1 MKVYYWSPF
10 ISHVATVTAVINSI
24 ISFKKFSMD
33 NNDYR
38 VINVF
43 KEWSAYENELKKNKI
58 ESIDLGTFLNIN
70 FLPKSGFI
78 KSRFTYILTYLF
90 SIIKLHKFLKKEKP
104 EFFIIHLIS
113 SIPLTLLMLFNY
125 ETKFV
130 LRISGY
136 PKMTF
141 FRKLLWKS
149 CNKKLYKVFCP
160 TDFTKNYMIKNNIF
174 SEVKIFLVRDPV
186 INVKEI
192 NKNKKLN
199 IGVNLNW
206 IKNKKYIISIGRLT
220 KQKNFIFLINEFSKV
235 VFKYPDLNLIILG
248 DGDEKRNLKNL
259 IIKKKLNNKI
269 FLLGNQKNIYP
280 LLLNSLFFTL
290 TSDWEDPGFVILEA
304 MFAKK
309 IVLSS
314 NCESGPI
321 DIIKDNSNGFLFKN
335 NNSKDFQLKLS
346 LIIDLLKKDD
356 LNNKKILKLAL
367 KTSKFYT
374 LFNHYKDISPH
385 FNQNIHTLLNK

>member
-24 ISFKKFSMD
+24 ISLKKFSTD
-33 NNDYR
+33 SVDYR

-43 KEWSAYENELKKNKI
+43 KEWSPYESVLKKNKI
-58 ESIDLGTFLNIN
+58 ESIDLGTFLDIN
-70 FLPKSGFI
+70 FLPKLGFI
-78 KSRFTYILTYLF
+78 KSRFTYILTYMF
-90 SIIKLHKFLKKEKP
+90 SIVKLHNFLKKEKP

-113 SIPLTLLMLFNY
+113 SIPLSLLLFFNY
-125 ETKFV
+125 ETKFI

-136 PKMTF
+136 PKMTV
-141 FRKLLWKS
+141 FRKILWKL
-149 CNKKLYKVFCP
+149 CNKKLHKVFCP
-160 TDFTKNYMIKNNIF
+160 TNFTKDYMIRNNIF
-174 SEVKIFLVRDPV
+174 SQSKIFLVRDPV
-186 INVKEI
+186 INVNEI
-192 NKNKKLN
+192 NKSKKLDIEN
-199 IGVNLNW
+199 NFNW
-206 IKNKKYIISIGRLT
+206 LKNEKYIISIGRLT
-220 KQKNFIFLINEFSKV
+220 KQKNFQFLISEFSKISIN
-235 VFKYPDLNLIILG
+235 FPDLNLIILG
-248 DGDEKRNLKNL
+248 DGDEKEHLKKL
-259 IIKKKLNNKI
+259 IIKKKLTGKI

-280 LLLNSLFFTL
+280 FLLNSLFFTI

-304 MFAKK
+304 MFSKK

-335 NNSKDFQLKLS
+335 NDSKDFQYKFFTIL
-346 LIIDLLKKDD
+346 DLLKKED
-356 LNNKKILKLAL
+356 LKKEEILNSAL

-385 FNQNIHTLLNK
+385 LN

>member
-24 ISFKKFSMD
+24 ISLKKFSTD
-33 NNDYR
+33 NVDYR

-43 KEWSAYENELKKNKI
+43 KEWFPYEDELKKNKI
-58 ESIDLGTFLNIN
+58 ESVDLGTFLNIN
-70 FLPKSGFI
+70 FLPKLGFI
-78 KSRFTYILTYLF
+78 SSRFTYILTFLF

-113 SIPLTLLMLFNY
+113 SIPLSLLLFFNY
-125 ETKFV
+125 NTRFI

-136 PKMTF
+136 PKMTL
-141 FRKLLWKS
+141 FRKMLWKL
-149 CNKKLYKVFCP
+149 CDRKLYKVFCP
-160 TDFTKNYMIKNNIF
+160 TNFTKNYMIKSDIF
-174 SEVKIFLVRDPV
+174 SKSKIFLVRDPI
-186 INVKEI
+186 INVKET
-192 NKNKKLN
+192 NKSKKLDIVSN
-199 IGVNLNW
+199 FNW
-206 IKNKKYIISIGRLT
+206 LKDKKYIISIGRLT
-220 KQKNFIFLINEFSKV
+220 RQKNFTFLINEFSKIV
-235 VFKYPDLNLIILG
+235 IKHPDLNLIILG
-248 DGDEKRNLKNL
+248 DGDEKENLNKL
-259 IIKKKLNNKI
+259 IIKKKLNTKI

-280 LLLNSLFFTL
+280 FLLNSLFFII

-304 MFAKK
+304 MFSKK

-321 DIIKDNSNGFLFKN
+321 DIIKDNLNGFLFKSN
-335 NNSKDFQLKLS
+335 DSKDFQVKFFSIL
-346 LIIDLLKKDD
+346 DLLKNEDFKS
-356 LNNKKILKLAL
+356 NKILNSAL

-385 FNQNIHTLLNK
+385 FNKI